1 MKKNEKSDEKLLKEG
16 RAGIKRAREK
26 LNRLEVGLNITF
38 SGWPRVQRAI
48 ADLEEARAKIGRVI
62 KSDLKKESQDDKEQ
76 E

>member
-38 SGWPRVQRAI
+38 SGWLRVQRAI
-48 ADLEEARAKIGRVI
+48 ADLEEARAKMGRVI